1 MRTLTL
7 ADELSRQG
15 STVVFVCKRQEGN
28 PYSVITERGYPV
40 EEIEN
45 DEEWIARKCPLLG
58 LPEGVLPEILLVDN
72 YGIDRELE
80 AKFRPFFNKIA
91 VIDDLNDRVHDCDL
105 LIDPNFHGADFLNSN
120 KVRVLGNPRKL
131 IGPEYALLRRQFTEG
146 RQKQQLTPTIEKS
159 VVLSPLIFFGGTDP
173 RGDTLRFLQAYE
185 QALKN
190 TKNSQNVTPHLL
202 LSQSLADKSEIL
214 DLAARTGVV
223 TVINPKNVADVMEKC
238 DFYLGS
244 GGTVTYERM
253 SLGLT
258 GWVISVASNQD
269 EISAALAEVGAQYFL
284 GSSEDVNYLELC
296 QNLLRG
302 VTVPH
307 QMREICL
314 KLVDGK
320 GAERVAEQLLLL
332 GKNRI
337 LFVSPFSG
345 ILPHSI
351 SDFRVARVL
360 QQDGFQIDYL
370 SCGAVLS
377 EFCVSMSAA
386 GLERTSSE
394 NEKKTAC
401 KVCQKC
407 SDVLSKPF
415 NRKWLLSSEHSKVVS
430 EYQRF
435 LSRFTKEDFYHYRY
449 QGIEVGKYAS
459 YESLLKYKKKSLQFS
474 DDEYRDVAL
483 NVQQCIQMIETLS
496 QLQEEI
502 GGWESAVVYNSYY
515 GVNAVA
521 REFLKMRGVK
531 VFSIHAGPNL
541 SYFYDSLLVAREH
554 NLNYYLDLKAKW
566 DAADGP
572 PVSLREKKMLD
583 QHFDELFKG
592 KSAFVYSRPVGS
604 QSIDVRT
611 FYKIPSASKL
621 VLAAMSSYDERF
633 AAQFVGAI
641 DPPSDAVFPDQA
653 SWIKSLINFAERNPD
668 VFVLIRV
675 HPREFPNKRE
685 GYTSE
690 HARELS
696 EIFKQM
702 PANAAVNWPEDN
714 ISLYELLLQSHVLV
728 SAWSSVAKEATLLG
742 LPALSYM
749 SKPLLFP
756 SSLIHVGKDENEYHK
771 KLRELCDKGWSLE
784 KAIGMMRWLVSEQIR
799 EVVFVGRHL
808 FQNRSFL
815 LRAIEK
821 VIRTIS
827 IKWYVKWLTVKPRGI
842 DRQKIE
848 LLFSGDSQRKLSAPQ
863 EKTDV
868 QDTSKDYQTLVQ
880 LRAKLIE
887 RIISNSDSEVLNSWR
902 DPIASK

>member
-1 MRTLTL
+1 MNRFGRTNLTIAMRCDASSFIGSGHVMRTLTL

-583 QHFDELFKG
+583 QH
-592 KSAFVYSRPVGS
+592 
-604 QSIDVRT
+604 
-611 FYKIPSASKL
+611 
-621 VLAAMSSYDERF
+621 
-633 AAQFVGAI
+633 
-641 DPPSDAVFPDQA
+641 
-653 SWIKSLINFAERNPD
+653 
-668 VFVLIRV
+668 
-675 HPREFPNKRE
+675 
-685 GYTSE
+685 E